1 MDYKK
6 ACSILSVSPNF
17 TLTELKH
24 KYYKKA
30 LKNHPDKKG
39 DKEKFQEINE
49 AYSYLLNYQPSEH
62 KQCIQLM
69 DILKDLFNPIS
80 LKHVL
85 DTMNLDMI
93 YHIYDLLPII
103 QMFIPTD
110 QYETIINFIY
120 SKLNII
126 VLEPTLDD
134 LFQQKIFIYQC
145 NDQTYHIP
153 LWHSELLF
161 ESIIFKCNPQ
171 LPDNI
176 EIDDQNN
183 IIIHIKESISSLFL
197 KEELSIL
204 QLSSLHYNVKVS
216 ALYVKPFQTI
226 ELKNKGIPKINTEH
240 LFHVELSNIIIHLN
254 LSS

>member
-6 ACSILSVSPNF
+6 ACSILSISPDF

-24 KYYKKA
+24 RYYKEA

-39 DKEKFQEINE
+39 NTETFQEINE
-49 AYSYLLNYQPSEH
+49 AYSYLLNYQPTEH

-69 DILKDLFNPIS
+69 DIIKDLFNPIS
-80 LKHVL
+80 LSHVL

-93 YHIYDLLPII
+93 YHVYDLLPII
-103 QMFIPTD
+103 KLFIPKE
-110 QYETIINFIY
+110 QYEIILNFIY
-120 SKLNII
+120 TKLNII

-134 LFQQKIFIYQC
+134 LFQQKIFIYQYQ
-145 NDQTYHIP
+145 DQTYHIP

-161 ESIIFKCNPQ
+161 DTVIFKCNPI
-171 LPDNI
+171 LPEFI
-176 EIDDQNN
+176 QIDETND
-183 IIIHIKESISSLFL
+183 IIITIHESISSILS

-204 QLSSLHYNVKVS
+204 QFNIKVS
-216 ALYVKPFQTI
+216 DLYIRPFQTI
-226 ELKNKGIPKINTEH
+226 VLKNKGIPKINTEH
-240 LFHVELSNIIIHLN
+240 IFHVELSNIIIHLN

>member
-6 ACSILSVSPNF
+6 ACSILSISPNF

-24 KYYKKA
+24 RYYKEA

-39 DKEKFQEINE
+39 NKEKFQEINE
-49 AYSYLLNYQPSEH
+49 AYSYLLNYQPAEH

-103 QMFIPTD
+103 QKFIPKE
-110 QYETIINFIY
+110 QYEIIIQFIY

-126 VLEPTLDD
+126 VLEPSLDD

-145 NDQTYHIP
+145 KNQTYHIP

-161 ESIIFKCNPQ
+161 ETMIFKCKPI
-171 LPDNI
+171 LPAHI
-176 EIDDQNN
+176 EMDDQNN
-183 IIIHIKESISSLFL
+183 IIIEISESISSIFL
-197 KEELSIL
+197 KKEISIL
-204 QLSSLHYNVKVS
+204 HFKINVS
-216 ALYVKPFQTI
+216 ELYIKSFQTI
-226 ELKNKGIPKINTEH
+226 ILKNKGIPKINIDNI
-240 LFHVELSNIIIHLN
+240 FHVELSNIIIHLN
-254 LSS
+254 LYC